1 MVMRAFPLW
10 AAGIALLSAD
20 MAGSG
25 VMPRP
30 EPAQTAALAA
40 PVAAVAIGAPEAR
53 PAASPSPEAAGVS
66 TIRRSTDGLFYV
78 NASVGGGNIRFL
90 VDTGANI
97 TVLTRADAERL
108 GLSGGAG
115 GRAATLQTAGGPT
128 AMQWTKIQQMK
139 VANKPLAD
147 VDAAIIDRGIA
158 VSLLGQNV
166 LSRLDGMT
174 FSGDQ
179 LQFH

>member
-1 MVMRAFPLW
+1 M
-10 AAGIALLSAD
+10 AGIALLSGNMGGD
-20 MAGSG
+20 S
-25 VMPRP
+25 
-30 EPAQTAALAA
+30 AANRSERTGRVTA
-40 PVAAVAIGAPEAR
+40 PVAAAAIDMPTVQPTPVTSLPITGEA
-53 PAASPSPEAAGVS
+53 

-78 NASVGGGNIRFL
+78 NASVGNDRIRFL

-108 GLSGGAG
+108 GLTANH
-115 GRAATLQTAGGPT
+115 AANRGNMLQTAGGPA
-128 AMQWTKIQQMK
+128 AMQWTKIPRMN
-139 VANKPLAD
+139 VANVPVTD
-147 VDAAIIDRGIA
+147 IDAAIIDRGIA

-166 LSRLDGMT
+166 LSRLNGMT

>member
-1 MVMRAFPLW
+1 MRAFPFQ
-10 AAGIALLSAD
+10 AAVIALLSAN
-20 MAGSG
+20 MAGG
-25 VMPRP
+25 GALPRS
-30 EPAQTAALAA
+30 EPVQAGA
-40 PVAAVAIGAPEAR
+40 PAVPIAAVAIGAPAPATR
-53 PAASPSPEAAGVS
+53 PEPPLTVAAAGVS
-66 TIRRSTDGLFYV
+66 TIRRSNDGLFYV
-78 NASVGGGNIRFL
+78 NATVGGGNIRFL

-108 GLSGGAG
+108 GLT
-115 GRAATLQTAGGPT
+115 GRVDARGTTLQTAGGPT
-128 AMQWTKIQQMK
+128 AMQWTKIPQMK
-139 VANKPLAD
+139 VADKPVD
-147 VDAAIIDRGIA
+147 NIDAAIIDRGIQ